1 MFMAQVSLEYYT
13 LMLQIQFL
21 LATVMQIGQDA
32 QMIGKALQEDVSFL
46 GHCFKSTPSQRSY
59 WLPSEKNQVTLS
71 DSSSVSLHDEN
82 VASVLVDN
90 VEYELVVSESRM
102 SKIDLDERD
111 DVPLARLLKKGLF
124 SKVGSIV
131 VDALVPLVH
140 SDSSSSSYNVIVL
153 TLVQQS
159 IPNLDLVSQPT
170 DNVGENINENVDSY
184 PLPRFFSSLVVHL
197 NVDILTVSDA
207 PGSSSWNLR
216 VFDTDDINENAKGF
230 IVHRDLA
237 SKIINTLTAES
248 RALSTSINFLFNRR
262 LEVDSLVRH
271 LKTLIPSSS
280 TAVSASE

>member
-1 MFMAQVSLEYYT
+1 M
-13 LMLQIQFL
+13 
-21 LATVMQIGQDA
+21 
-32 QMIGKALQEDVSFL
+32 K
-46 GHCFKSTPSQRSY
+46 GHRFKSTPSQRSY
-59 WLPSEKNQVTLS
+59 WLPSKKNQVTLS

-82 VASVLVDN
+82 VAGILVDN
-90 VEYELVVSESRM
+90 VEYELVFSESRM

-111 DVPLARLLKKGLF
+111 DVRLARLLKKGLF

-131 VDALVPLVH
+131 VDALVPSVH
-140 SDSSSSSYNVIVL
+140 SDSSSSSYNVIVP

-170 DNVGENINENVDSY
+170 DNVGKNINENVVLSRGTLSVWPVNGILVVLLSIKYAILHKIDSY

-207 PGSSSWNLR
+207 PGPSSWNLR
-216 VFDTDDINENAKGF
+216 VFDTDDIDENAKGF

-280 TAVSASE
+280 TAVPASE